1 MSRLLVT
8 QYQAEVEKII
18 QYGGSRKETSIRV
31 AFQNLL
37 NEYCKPRDFLLIPEL
52 DYRLPNGKLVYP
64 DGTIKDALRL
74 DWGYWESKDQYD
86 KLDEEIEKKL
96 NKGYPDSNIL
106 FEDSQTAVL
115 IQSSTETMRVSMKD
129 ADAVDGIITSFINYV
144 RPEVKDFREAIEIF
158 KQDLPTVLNSLR
170 DLIDCQGENNTSFQT
185 ARDKFWGICKESI
198 NPEISLF
205 DIREMMIQHI
215 LTEDIFIN
223 IFNESQFHR
232 ENNIAGELQRVI
244 STFFTGSVKKNT
256 LGTIERY
263 YAVIRRTAANIYN
276 HQEKQKFLKALYENF
291 YKAYNPKA
299 ADRLGIVY
307 TPNEIVRFMIESTDF
322 LVHKHFG
329 KLLADKDVE
338 ILDPATGTGTF
349 ITELIDYLPKQS
361 LEHKYKHEIHC
372 NEVAILPYYIANLN
386 IEYTY
391 KQKMGVYEEFE
402 NICFVDTLDNTS
414 FAGKQMDL
422 FAMSVENTAR
432 IKRQNDR
439 TISVIIGN
447 PPYNAKQENFNDNN
461 ANRYYTAIDKLIKE
475 SYIKYSKAQNN
486 IVVYDMYTRF
496 IRWAADRLGKNG
508 IIAFVSNSSFINS
521 IAYDGFRKVVAKEFN
536 EIHVID
542 MKGNARTSGER
553 RRKEGGN
560 VFSDEIR
567 VGIAV
572 YFLIRNEN
580 AEGFKV
586 YYNEIDDYTDSDEK
600 KKYFSS
606 QKFRDL
612 GFTHLKPD
620 NNGNWI
626 NQSDNDFD
634 SLLPLV
640 DKDVKAGKGEEAVF
654 KLFSR
659 GIATQRDEWVYDL
672 SETALEQKVKFL
684 IEVYQETLKDSNYPN
699 KDTIKWDR
707 ELNKYLDR
715 RINKTF
721 QPEQII
727 KSSYRP
733 FYNQYFY
740 FDKHF
745 NGMTYQWFDIL
756 NENDTEN
763 KYIAFSASGNT
774 KPFHCLGS
782 NTIIDLHLTG
792 DSQCLPLYRYDQ
804 KC

>member
-1 MSRLLVT
+1 
-8 QYQAEVEKII
+8 
-18 QYGGSRKETSIRV
+18 
-31 AFQNLL
+31 
-37 NEYCKPRDFLLIPEL
+37 
-52 DYRLPNGKLVYP
+52 
-64 DGTIKDALRL
+64 
-74 DWGYWESKDQYD
+74 
-86 KLDEEIEKKL
+86 
-96 NKGYPDSNIL
+96 
-106 FEDSQTAVL
+106 
-115 IQSSTETMRVSMKD
+115 
-129 ADAVDGIITSFINYV
+129 
-144 RPEVKDFREAIEIF
+144 
-158 KQDLPTVLNSLR
+158 
-170 DLIDCQGENNTSFQT
+170 
-185 ARDKFWGICKESI
+185 
-198 NPEISLF
+198 
-205 DIREMMIQHI
+205 
-215 LTEDIFIN
+215 
-223 IFNESQFHR
+223 
-232 ENNIAGELQRVI
+232 
-244 STFFTGSVKKNT
+244 
-256 LGTIERY
+256 
-263 YAVIRRTAANIYN
+263 
-276 HQEKQKFLKALYENF
+276 
-291 YKAYNPKA
+291 
-299 ADRLGIVY
+299 
-307 TPNEIVRFMIESTDF
+307 
-322 LVHKHFG
+322 
-329 KLLADKDVE
+329 
-338 ILDPATGTGTF
+338 
-349 ITELIDYLPKQS
+349 
-361 LEHKYKHEIHC
+361 
-372 NEVAILPYYIANLN
+372 VAILPYYIANLN

-414 FAGKQMDL
+414 FAGKQLDL

-659 GIATQRDEWVYDL
+659 GVATQRDEWVYDL
-672 SETALEQKVKFL
+672 SETVLEEKVKFL
-684 IEVYQETLKDSNYPN
+684 IEVYQKTLKDSNYPE

-715 RINKTF
+715 RINK
-721 QPEQII
+721 
-727 KSSYRP
+727 S
-733 FYNQYFY
+733 
-740 FDKHF
+740 
-745 NGMTYQWFDIL
+745 WL
-756 NENDTEN
+756 
-763 KYIAFSASGNT
+763 SA
-774 KPFHCLGS
+774 
-782 NTIIDLHLTG
+782 
-792 DSQCLPLYRYDQ
+792 
-804 KC
+804 